1 MRTFAIEHRFAGVDC
16 DAYEALFFDEAFWA
30 ALGRE
35 LRLGRELL
43 KLERTEARIVRH
55 VRCAPDQDPNTP
67 EGKALADN
75 KASFVEELDYDRRA
89 RRGEWRTIPWL
100 LPERVRTRGTI
111 EIAPAPGGGV
121 RRLVRGEVDARLW
134 GFGGLVE
141 RRAVVEIEKSY
152 ATAAMFTNAWLARA
166 R

>member
-1 MRTFAIEHRFAGVDC
+1 MRTFAIEHRFTGVDC
-16 DAYEALFFDEAFWA
+16 DGYEALFFDETFWA

-43 KLERTEARIVRH
+43 KLDRTDARIVRH
-55 VRCAPDQDPNTP
+55 VRCAPDQDPGTP

-75 KASFVEELDYDRRA
+75 KASFVEELDWDRRA
-89 RRGEWRTIPWL
+89 RRGAWRTIPWL

-111 EIAPAPGGGV
+111 EISPVAGGV
-121 RRLVRGEVDARLW
+121 RRVVRGEVDAKLW

-141 RRAVVEIEKSY
+141 RRAIVEIEKSY
-152 ATAAMFTNAWLARA
+152 AQAAIFTSAWLARA